1 MKKKVII
8 LVIVALVAIAIIG
21 GVVVFNNANQNDV
34 AEGNNSSATS
44 YASVEEIKTLINNIY
59 AKTNIE
65 LAALES
71 REIETADEIPFYT
84 GLKSNENVEKVVVS
98 ESMMS
103 SIAYSLVVVNVS
115 EGADVEAMKQEMLDN
130 IDTRKWI
137 CVEAETVY
145 VTNHNNTIFLVMA
158 SEELAKPQYD
168 AFKELVGG
176 EIGKELVRKA
186 EEVTFE

>member
-8 LVIVALVAIAIIG
+8 LVIIAVVAIAIIG
-21 GVVVFNNANQNDV
+21 GVLVFNNSSENNV

-44 YASVEEIKTLINNIY
+44 LESVEEVKTLINNIY
-59 AKTNIE
+59 EKTKIE

>member
-1 MKKKVII
+1 MKKKII
-8 LVIVALVAIAIIG
+8 IIAVMIVVAVAIVG
-21 GVVVFNNANQNDV
+21 GILLNNKEDVVEENKNNAT
-34 AEGNNSSATS
+34 AITLKT
-44 YASVEEIKTLINNIY
+44 VEDIKTLINNIY

-71 REIETADEIPFYT
+71 REIELADEIPFYT
-84 GLKSNENVEKVVVS
+84 GLKSNENVGNVVVS

-115 EGADVEAMKQEMLDN
+115 EGADIEAMKQEMLDN

-158 SEELAKPQYD
+158 SEELAKPQCD

>member
-1 MKKKVII
+1 MKKKIMI
-8 LVIVALVAIAIIG
+8 LVIVAVVAIAIIG
-21 GVVVFNNANQNDV
+21 GVLVLNNQNDV
-34 AEGNNSSATS
+34 AKGNGSLSTPFTT
-44 YASVEEIKTLINNIY
+44 VDEIKELINKIY

-71 REIETADEIPFYT
+71 RELETADDIQYCT
-84 GLKSNENVEKVVVS
+84 GLQSNENLEKVVVS

-115 EGADVEAMKQEMLDN
+115 ENADVEAMKQEMLDN

-145 VTNHNNTIFLVMA
+145 VTNHRNTIFLVMA

-176 EIGKELVRKA
+176 EIGKELFKKA